1 MYRMVCLAFNDALSI
16 RGLREHVKIEKLM
29 GSIWNFAPKH
39 SLVIVTANSPYEPG
53 QRIDVE
59 ILDTEHGGNV
69 YLSKKVS
76 HLPLSIASCKFEV

>member
-1 MYRMVCLAFNDALSI
+1 MYRMVCLPFDDIEQQMAWKDI
-16 RGLREHVKIEKLM
+16 KIEKLM
-29 GSIWNFAPKH
+29 NSIWNFAPKH

-53 QRIDVE
+53 QRIDIE

-76 HLPLSIASCKFEV
+76 HLPLSLHFNL

>member
-1 MYRMVCLAFNDALSI
+1 MQ
-16 RGLREHVKIEKLM
+16 GLTD
-29 GSIWNFAPKH
+29 SIWNFAPKH

-53 QRIDVE
+53 QRIDIE

-76 HLPLSIASCKFEV
+76 SLLRLANMRYELIN

>member
-1 MYRMVCLAFNDALSI
+1 MD
-16 RGLREHVKIEKLM
+16 
-29 GSIWNFAPKH
+29 SIWNFAPKH

-59 ILDTEHGGNV
+59 ILDTEYGGNV

-76 HLPLSIASCKFEV
+76 YFPLAIGGLELMNRI